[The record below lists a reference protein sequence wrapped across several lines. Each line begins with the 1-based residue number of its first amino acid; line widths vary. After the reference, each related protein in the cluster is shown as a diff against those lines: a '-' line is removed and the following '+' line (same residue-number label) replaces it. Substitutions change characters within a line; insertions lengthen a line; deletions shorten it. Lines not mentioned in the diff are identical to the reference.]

1 MQVPVYNVSGE
12 EVKKTD
18 ISDSVFAVPFNE
30 TVVHQAM
37 LRQQANARQG
47 NASTKARSEIIGSG
61 RKLFR
66 QKGTG
71 NARAGDIKSPLRR
84 GGGVTF
90 GPKPR
95 DFSQAMP
102 KKMRRLAIRC
112 LLSDKTRNGEMKVL
126 ESIEIAEPKTKEMV
140 KILEA
145 LGAQSKTLIATEKTE
160 INVVKSAGN
169 LRKVKTLPVNLLNV
183 GDLLSSKVLLITEA
197 AVRQAEK
204 LWGNGTTKEVSNAS
218 L

>member
-1 MQVPVYNVSGE
+1 MKVPVYNISGE
-12 EVKKTD
+12 EIKKTD
-18 ISDSVFAVPFNE
+18 ISDSIFAVPFNE
-30 TVVHQAM
+30 AVVHQAM

-47 NASTKARSEIIGSG
+47 NASAKGRSEVVGSG

-71 NARAGDIKSPLRR
+71 NARAGDAKSPLRR

-126 ESIEIAEPKTKEMV
+126 ESIKIAEPKTKEMV

-145 LGAQSKTLIATEKTE
+145 LGAKNKTLIATEKTNP
-160 INVVKSAGN
+160 NVVRSSGN
-169 LRKVKTLPVNLLNV
+169 LQKVKTMPVNLLNV
-183 GDLLSSKVLLITEA
+183 GDLLSSRVLLITEA

-204 LWGNGTTKEVSNAS
+204 LWGNGATKEVSDAS
-218 L
+218 V